1 MNSHDW
7 GSMNP
12 TTFMS
17 NEGERLRI
25 AEHDIVNLQR
35 ADTDKE
41 QRIRSIEQTI
51 WKAFGASAV
60 LQLGIVIVVEWTK
73 K

>member
-1 MNSHDW
+1 
-7 GSMNP
+7 
-12 TTFMS
+12 MS
-17 NEGERLRI
+17 NEGERERERLRV

-35 ADTDKE
+35 ADIDKE

-60 LQLGIVIVVEWTK
+60 VQLGILIVVEWTK

>member
-1 MNSHDW
+1 MNSPDW

-12 TTFMS
+12 IHYMS
-17 NEGERLRI
+17 NEGERLRV

-60 LQLGIVIVVEWTK
+60 LQLGIVIIVEWTK